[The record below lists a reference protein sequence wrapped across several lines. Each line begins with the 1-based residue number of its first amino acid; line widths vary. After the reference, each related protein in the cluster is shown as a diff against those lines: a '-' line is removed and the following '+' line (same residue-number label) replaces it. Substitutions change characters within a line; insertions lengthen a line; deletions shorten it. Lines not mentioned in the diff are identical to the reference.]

1 MFQPWFVEL
10 IGVLSDICVGISAIV
25 VAVLGFIGL
34 RQWRKELTG
43 KSKFDIARRMAI
55 LLSVLEMSR
64 KGREIHLLLRENQ
77 QIGKVERMR
86 KEKLAKYLMNIMLA
100 KNGYSPFRRPCVLYM
115 NKLEGRN
122 PA

>member
-55 LLSVLEMSR
+55 LS
-64 KGREIHLLLRENQ
+64 
-77 QIGKVERMR
+77 
-86 KEKLAKYLMNIMLA
+86 
-100 KNGYSPFRRPCVLYM
+100 FRFRD
-115 NKLEGRN
+115 E
-122 PA
+122 